1 MFYGL
6 RLLLRN
12 EFAYHPFRSHL
23 KIDNLSSEALE
34 KGADDIGPLLDD
46 TRLWAFTSHVNPG
59 VRRACYSMLRT
70 VTSKAPSLIK
80 DRLPII
86 SKQFLPA
93 VFNDKDITT
102 HGDLWDSLLVFT
114 RAFPE
119 SWIIPADKKPTMTL
133 FFSFLKH
140 AGYGSTTVTYRSIL
154 PLISTWADESVL
166 GKNGTGFPFVQD
178 FFESFWRGIESSNM
192 DRDPGATGLFLE
204 AYIECLVYF
213 IVRFGSVLPYPI
225 VCLLFLYS
233 QRKAL
238 TNRLF
243 MLVIE
248 NPRQLNRV
256 RMLFLLPILLSSSS
270 I

>member
-1 MFYGL
+1 
-6 RLLLRN
+6 
-12 EFAYHPFRSHL
+12 
-23 KIDNLSSEALE
+23 
-34 KGADDIGPLLDD
+34 
-46 TRLWAFTSHVNPG
+46 
-59 VRRACYSMLRT
+59 MLRI

-119 SWIIPADKKPTMTL
+119 SWTIPADKKPTMTL

-140 AGYGSTTVTYRSIL
+140 AGFGSITVTYRSIL

-166 GKNGTGFPFVQD
+166 GKNGTGFPFVKD
-178 FFESFWRGIESSNM
+178 FFENFWRGIESSNM

-213 IVRFGSVLPYPI
+213 IVRFG
-225 VCLLFLYS
+225 
-233 QRKAL
+233 
-238 TNRLF
+238 
-243 MLVIE
+243 
-248 NPRQLNRV
+248 
-256 RMLFLLPILLSSSS
+256 
-270 I
+270 